1 MAVAKYGANSWTLN
15 KDIAKRMAAFE
26 REVLRKMFGGN

>member
-15 KDIAKRMAAFE
+15 EDIAKRMVAFE
-26 REVLRKMFGGN
+26 REVL